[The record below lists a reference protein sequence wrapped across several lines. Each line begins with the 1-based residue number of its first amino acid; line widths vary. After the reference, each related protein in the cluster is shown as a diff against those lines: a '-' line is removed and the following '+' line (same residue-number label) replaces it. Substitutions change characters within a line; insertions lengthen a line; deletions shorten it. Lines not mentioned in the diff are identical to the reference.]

1 MRVGGVEVR
10 VDRGRRATPAATR
23 TNAAVAYEYGAVAS
37 MVDGVGGESG
47 DGASEETSEGESER
61 ESEESEDW
69 SDDGSLDDA
78 AAMDYAEN
86 ARAGGEMRDDGEEEE
101 EDEEE
106 EEEEEESDGSG
117 DELSDARLARELRA
131 IASMNLDGGLPEPR
145 WDSSEDE
152 AFALERDEDEDEECD
167 DDREDVAM
175 EKLSRVIGAAIDAG
189 VAYVGLPPV
198 KSSPNAPSLD
208 DAARVARAHK
218 CALEIRGGGKR
229 RHAIIH
235 IDALSSKVPASFVKT
250 RVSQRAKK
258 TNSSKKPRRTKP
270 AVQFVSGGI
279 AKEGDEVFKSD
290 DDEDPRKRPVEPVPD
305 EPAVYPNRGARRAAE
320 AQARDRE
327 FIEKARARKRGVVV
341 GAGHEFGAFEKHTT
355 GFGSRMLAKMGF
367 KGKGSGLGSGKT
379 EGIAEPVTASTRGKR
394 VGLGAFGAER

>member
-1 MRVGGVEVR
+1 MRVGGAEVR
-10 VDRGRRATPAATR
+10 VDRGRRA

-37 MVDGVGGESG
+37 ICDGVGREGG
-47 DGASEETSEGESER
+47 DGAFEETSERESES

-69 SDDGSLDDA
+69 SDDGSLDA
-78 AAMDYAEN
+78 AAAKDYAEN
-86 ARAGGEMRDDGEEEE
+86 ARAGGEMQDDG
-101 EDEEE
+101 

-152 AFALERDEDEDEECD
+152 AFALERDEDEDEEYD

-175 EKLSRVIGAAIDAG
+175 KKLSHVIGAAIDAG

-208 DAARVARAHK
+208 DAARVAKAHK

-279 AKEGDEVFKSD
+279 AKDGDEVFKSD

-305 EPAVYPNRGARRAAE
+305 EPVVYPNRGARRAAE
-320 AQARDRE
+320 TQARDRE

-367 KGKGSGLGSGKT
+367 KGKGSGLGSGTT

-394 VGLGAFGAER
+394 VGLGAFGVER

>member
-1 MRVGGVEVR
+1 ML
-10 VDRGRRATPAATR
+10 DRGQPPTRAGATN
-23 TNAAVAYEYGAVAS
+23 TAVSYDYCAVAS
-37 MVDGVGGESG
+37 TIGGGGAEGIDGS
-47 DGASEETSEGESER
+47 SEETSEEE
-61 ESEESEDW
+61 EESEDW
-69 SDDGSLDDA
+69 SDDSLDDV

-86 ARAGGEMRDDGEEEE
+86 VRLGGEMKDDG
-101 EDEEE
+101 DEEE
-106 EEEEEESDGSG
+106 EEEEEGDDHDDDGEESDGTG
-117 DELSDARLARELRA
+117 DELSDARLARELQS
-131 IASMNLDGGLPEPR
+131 IMSMNLDGGLPEPE

-152 AFALERDEDEDEECD
+152 AFALERDEDDDETD
-167 DDREDVAM
+167 DDDEDDDDDGDAM
-175 EKLSRVIGAAIDAG
+175 KTWSRVIGAAIDAG
-189 VAYVGLPPV
+189 VAYIGLPPV

-208 DAARVARAHK
+208 DAARIAKMHK
-218 CALEIRGGGKR
+218 CTLEIRGGGKR

-250 RVSQRAKK
+250 RVLQRAKK
-258 TNSSKKPRRTKP
+258 TNSSKKPRRMKP

-279 AKEGDEVFKSD
+279 AKDSDVVLKSD
-290 DDEDPRKRPVEPVPD
+290 DEEDPRKRPVEPVPD
-305 EPAVYPNRGARRAAE
+305 EPVVYPNRGARRAAE

-367 KGKGSGLGSGKT
+367 KGEGSGLGKT

>member
-10 VDRGRRATPAATR
+10 VDRGRRATNARA
-23 TNAAVAYEYGAVAS
+23 TNAAVAYEYGAVAWIC
-37 MVDGVGGESG
+37 DGVGREGG
-47 DGASEETSEGESER
+47 DGAFEETSERESES

-86 ARAGGEMRDDGEEEE
+86 ARAGGEMRDDGEE
-101 EDEEE
+101 EEE

-152 AFALERDEDEDEECD
+152 AFALERDEDEDKECD

-175 EKLSRVIGAAIDAG
+175 KKLSRVIGAAIDAG

-208 DAARVARAHK
+208 DAARVAKAHK

-279 AKEGDEVFKSD
+279 AKDGDEVFKSD

-305 EPAVYPNRGARRAAE
+305 EPVVYPNRGARRAAE